1 MKIIVL
7 IEAIVTF
14 CAAVSISCQRERT
27 YLVKVRDGVRY
38 VHNIKP
44 VSERPA
50 VSLAFVRKIGELEP
64 KDPNYMFLRPVSV
77 AEDDEGNIYVLD
89 TKDFCVKKFGADG
102 TFLHRFGRR
111 GQGPGEFQHPMTIGV
126 VGRTRLIV
134 SSMSSDFYIFDLDGK
149 YVDHFRLP
157 QYQGILPAFMK
168 SDRLVGYSFELDGEN
183 SRDNKIL
190 KIYDFK
196 GQAQHKFGEPFLL
209 ETAQKTWSANF
220 LQITIDD
227 KDNIFVTFPNQNRI
241 EKYSGTG
248 RLTLSIDRDLPYKIE
263 YRYEK
268 STMDIGGKVVPIDQN
283 VFTPV
288 SRGIGIDGRGRI
300 WVLAFQKPA
309 RQDQPPKDVNLRDYL
324 AFEVY
329 DGSGILLSR
338 VPLPREVVRFDNL
351 TMHGNHLFFV
361 DPFDQSCVYELAVV
375 DGIH

>member
-1 MKIIVL
+1 VKKAVL
-7 IEAIVTF
+7 IGAIVTF
-14 CAAVSISCQRERT
+14 YVAISMSCRRERT
-27 YLVKVRDGVRY
+27 YLVEVKDGVRY
-38 VHNIKP
+38 IHNIKP

-50 VSLAFVRKIGELEP
+50 VSLSFVRKIGELEP
-64 KDPNYMFLRPVSV
+64 KDPNYMFLRPMSV

-89 TKDFCVKKFGADG
+89 PKDFCVKKFGADG
-102 TFLHRFGRR
+102 TFLRRFGRR
-111 GQGPGEFQHPMTIGV
+111 GQGPGEFQYPMTVGI

-134 SSMSSDFYIFDLDGK
+134 SSMSADFYIFDLDGK

-220 LQITIDD
+220 LQITVDD
-227 KDNIFVTFPNQNRI
+227 KDNIFVAFLNQNRI

-288 SRGIGIDGRGRI
+288 SRGIGIDGQGRI
-300 WVLAFQKPA
+300 WVLAYQKATP
-309 RQDQPPKDVNLRDYL
+309 QGKPPKDFTLQDYL

-338 VPLPREVVRFDNL
+338 VPIPREVIRFDNM
-351 TMHGNHLFFV
+351 TMQGDHLFFV
-361 DPFDQSCVYELAVV
+361 DPFDQSCVYEFAVV
-375 DGIH
+375 DSKD